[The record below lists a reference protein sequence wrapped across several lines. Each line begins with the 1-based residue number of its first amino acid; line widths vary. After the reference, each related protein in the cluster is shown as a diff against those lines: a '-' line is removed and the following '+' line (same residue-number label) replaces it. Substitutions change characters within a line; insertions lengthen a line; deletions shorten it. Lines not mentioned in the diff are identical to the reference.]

1 MWINFET
8 LDLSFR
14 SRSECEQFPTDRKK
28 TSVVPLH
35 GKENYHAHL
44 LLPALDKIFETPIFK
59 KIIDYFIENDLISP
73 NQSILKKPRGPVS
86 SISQSAFIFY
96 SEEL

>member
-1 MWINFET
+1 MWIDFEN

-14 SRSECEQFPTDRKK
+14 SRIQCEQFPTDRKK

-35 GKENYHAHL
+35 RKENYRAHL
-44 LLPALDKIFETPIFK
+44 LLPALDKIFETLILK
-59 KIIDYFIENDLISP
+59 KIIEYFIENDLISP

-86 SISQSAFIFY
+86 CISQPLSLTQR
-96 SEEL
+96 S